1 MLNMHGKMLRERER
15 ERERAPSFNFCNAA
29 NSSSRFLRFKN

>member
-1 MLNMHGKMLRERER
+1 MLNMHGKMLRER

>member
-1 MLNMHGKMLRERER
+1 MLNMHGKMLR